1 MKTFESFNKYL
12 DLMVSAS
19 SEEEKTKI
27 KTEFDIFFA
36 SLDAKEK
43 KDFTKFQ
50 ISIAEKVKLEMLDI
64 ENEGLEN
71 YLFLQILRKSKKD
84 KILSYDE
91 LKRDMGW
98 N

>member
-12 DLMVSAS
+12 DLMVNAS
-19 SEEEKTKI
+19 SEEEKSRI
-27 KTEFDIFFA
+27 KNEFDVFFT
-36 SLDAKEK
+36 SLDAKGK

-50 ISIAEKVKLEMLDI
+50 LSVAEKVKLEMLDI
-64 ENEGLEN
+64 ENEGLED

-84 KILSYDE
+84 KLLSYDE
-91 LKRDMGW
+91 LKRDMGC